1 MSATAAT
8 YIAHL
13 YSSLSRTP
21 VKPSLASS
29 KLSLE
34 QSINYGQRSVGR
46 SVGDTVAHSV
56 CLLFAYHSTTA
67 LIIIKRIEDRRE
79 RGHRQKGRL
88 GDMVTLSI
96 DGRQST
102 VKEEKK
108 KR

>member
-1 MSATAAT
+1 MD
-8 YIAHL
+8 
-13 YSSLSRTP
+13 
-21 VKPSLASS
+21 
-29 KLSLE
+29 
-34 QSINYGQRSVGR
+34 NGR

-67 LIIIKRIEDRRE
+67 LIIIKRIEERR
-79 RGHRQKGRL
+79 RRQKGRL

-102 VKEEKK
+102 VKEEEEKKK